1 MRFYDEEEAL
11 RVRQWWQQGYSAGQI
26 AQMLGTGR
34 TRNSVIG
41 FVDRHMKD
49 RPARKISVPAQV
61 RNPRR
66 RNGPNLVA
74 AEASRHPLP
83 VLEQPVA
90 LMLPLDALKARQ
102 CRFACN
108 DADIGETHLFCGAD
122 TREGSNFCDYH
133 SAICYTPLIAKSRRK
148 RADIL
153 FQAGL

>member
-41 FVDRHMKD
+41 FVNRHMKD
-49 RPARKISVPAQV
+49 RPARKISVPATP
-61 RNPRR
+61 RNPRKRGGPKLVPADTSGR
-66 RNGPNLVA
+66 R
-74 AEASRHPLP
+74 LP
-83 VLEQPVA
+83 EHDRPVP
-90 LMLPLDALKARQ
+90 LMLPLDVLKARQ

-153 FQAGL
+153 YQAGL